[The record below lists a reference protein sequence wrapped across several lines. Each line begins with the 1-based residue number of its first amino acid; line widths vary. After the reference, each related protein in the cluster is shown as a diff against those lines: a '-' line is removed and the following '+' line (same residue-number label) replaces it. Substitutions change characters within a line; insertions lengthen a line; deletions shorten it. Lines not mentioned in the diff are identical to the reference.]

1 MIEKVIKQDDL
12 YRYAK
17 SRKYLPDELIFDGSK
32 INSKREK
39 LIKFI
44 NIEDFLNLSIN
55 IQAFN
60 YIIFENCDLESIYD
74 NLEPED
80 VDSSHLEIHD
90 ATTITFDNCNISYAL
105 VAIPSHSYLK
115 DIKFINTFIDLCEII
130 GAKKMSTITMKD
142 SVITELD
149 FYYSTVNDGVRLI
162 GDNKICEMD
171 LIESYICDRLKDI
184 NGKSFESIVG
194 ESMDA

>member
-60 YIIFENCDLESIYD
+60 YII
-74 NLEPED
+74 
-80 VDSSHLEIHD
+80 
-90 ATTITFDNCNISYAL
+90 FDNCNISYAL